1 MSKLN
6 TLKKQHPDL
15 DISFID
21 ALSMCYKTKYVE
33 MIINITKHRWEK
45 EEDTREGSIYEFTDM
60 GFSEEKAKDILNGKT
75 WVAQKF
81 MYANLSETP
90 YRHFRTINKFVDLN
104 ERGLIVNKDVTS
116 YKTTEEMEAQ
126 IALAELKSVNKELE
140 KFILKLHEDDEWLI
154 IKPLTYES
162 SKKYGAGTRWCTA
175 AESDQY
181 QFYGYTGRGNLMYI
195 MNKHTGYKVAAFNNL
210 SKDHSRELSFWAADD
225 TRIDSIEIE
234 APSEIMD
241 IIITDLRNCKQ
252 SNYNLASD
260 EIKKIYDEGMNG
272 DKKEISSSLRTL
284 GELMGR
290 INTTQPA
297 MRYEISETGEYITEE
312 QLNNMWGVT
321 TTSLTT
327 TDASPI
333 QQAPEGTEII
343 NHWTNLE
350 QNDQQG

>member
-1 MSKLN
+1 MSKLD
-6 TLKKQHPDL
+6 TLKKQHSDL

-33 MIINITKHRWEK
+33 MIINVTKHRWEK

-60 GFSEEKAKDILNGKT
+60 GFSEEEAKEILNGKT
-75 WVAQKF
+75 WAAQKF

-90 YRHFRTINKFVDLN
+90 YRHFRVINKFVNLN

-116 YKTTEEMEAQ
+116 YKTIEEMEAQ

-140 KFILKLHEDDEWLI
+140 KFVLKLHEDDEWLI

-181 QFYGYTGRGNLMYI
+181 QFYGYTGRGNLIYA
-195 MNKHTGYKVAAFNNL
+195 MNKYTGYKVAAFKNL
-210 SKDHSRELSFWAADD
+210 DKDHSRELSFWAADD
-225 TRIDSIEIE
+225 TRLDSTEVE
-234 APSEIMD
+234 TSAEIMD

-260 EIKKIYDEGMNG
+260 EIKKIYDEGING
-272 DKKEISSSLRTL
+272 GKADTPRLRALDEIREISGGFRFNNSSGLTSVL
-284 GELMGR
+284 YDIMD
-290 INTTQPA
+290 N
-297 MRYEISETGEYITEE
+297 GEY
-312 QLNNMWGVT
+312 T
-321 TTSLTT
+321 TTTTLTST
-327 TDASPI
+327 EPQQSPD
-333 QQAPEGTEII
+333 
-343 NHWTNLE
+343 
-350 QNDQQG
+350 DQQG